1 MQQVSKRWDKG
12 VWVLMGICFMMGRA
26 FVGTVNPFGVAM
38 MSAACRERKK
48 YGWMGSMV
56 LTGMFSATSGNHLL
70 RYIFCIMAIMVAGR
84 FYKEM
89 DKGELPLW
97 LTAVLC
103 GVVSLISGLVGSLL
117 FRNTWE
123 CLFVSLGEGV
133 AVYGLGRVFRPGI
146 RFILEKK
153 WKDVPGNEEWI
164 SLLAIVFLGLY
175 GVPQAVNDLFSL
187 TRCAGYFLILFAG
200 VSYGAAP
207 AAMTGVAAGVLA
219 VAQGG
224 NPVLVGLYSG
234 LGVISGAVR
243 KGGKI
248 ISSLL
253 YLTTGCLLIYG
264 AGNLFPGVVELR
276 SLVSGTLIFLG
287 IPGVQPRKAEIFTL
301 DDSAYVGDEVKELA
315 NQKLNDFSDA
325 FRRLA
330 KSFTGRVR
338 QQESV
343 PGEVMEDILED
354 ISERLC
360 QGCLN
365 CRHCWERH
373 GDETRQGMADI
384 LWQMEQQ
391 GEASVWQENQDFAS
405 RCMRLEEY
413 KELARQEMAHARQRI
428 GWQNQ
433 LARNR
438 EIMARQMLEV
448 AQALSGFTTRLGD
461 GQPLQRGVLNQLKKR
476 LELYGIHIEKV
487 WGVKKNNKIEV
498 AFTGHCGKNQCL
510 TKTDVAAVLSEELGA
525 KVTPARETRNVLSRE
540 SQTMYFRQDTCYKGL
555 TAVAR
560 VSRWDQQVSGD
571 NYSFL
576 ELESGELL
584 MVLADGMGY
593 GGEAERDSGSLIETL
608 EHLLEAGFEKQTA
621 WRLLNTLLVA
631 EYEGESF
638 TTLDMVSVDLYTGW
652 CQFIKSGA
660 AAAYLYRDGQV
671 EVIEAQSLPVGV
683 SVDTGCDVVKRQL
696 KPGDMVILVSDGVP
710 DGYEKDMTEMIREVA
725 GPNAQE
731 FANQILIHALAGASQ
746 EAADDMTVLVLGFW
760 NKN

>member
-1 MQQVSKRWDKG
+1 M
-12 VWVLMGICFMMGRA
+12 
-26 FVGTVNPFGVAM
+26 
-38 MSAACRERKK
+38 
-48 YGWMGSMV
+48 
-56 LTGMFSATSGNHLL
+56 
-70 RYIFCIMAIMVAGR
+70 
-84 FYKEM
+84 
-89 DKGELPLW
+89 
-97 LTAVLC
+97 
-103 GVVSLISGLVGSLL
+103 
-117 FRNTWE
+117 
-123 CLFVSLGEGV
+123 
-133 AVYGLGRVFRPGI
+133 
-146 RFILEKK
+146 
-153 WKDVPGNEEWI
+153 
-164 SLLAIVFLGLY
+164 
-175 GVPQAVNDLFSL
+175 
-187 TRCAGYFLILFAG
+187 
-200 VSYGAAP
+200 
-207 AAMTGVAAGVLA
+207 
-219 VAQGG
+219 
-224 NPVLVGLYSG
+224 
-234 LGVISGAVR
+234 
-243 KGGKI
+243 
-248 ISSLL
+248 
-253 YLTTGCLLIYG
+253 
-264 AGNLFPGVVELR
+264 
-276 SLVSGTLIFLG
+276 
-287 IPGVQPRKAEIFTL
+287 

-365 CRHCWERH
+365 CRHCWEHH

-525 KVTPARETRNVLSRE
+525 KLTPARETRNVLSRE

-683 SVDTGCDVVKRQL
+683 SVDTGFDVVKRQL